1 MADGKITFDT
11 SVDNSGLQSGLNQS
25 KSIASGFKGVIGK
38 LGKAAIA
45 AVSIGAIVNFGK
57 QAIEL
62 GSNVAEVQN
71 VVDTA
76 FGNMSYKIEEFADSA
91 VKNFGMS
98 ELSAKKTAST
108 YMAMAK
114 SMGLEEGAASDMAI
128 SLTGLT
134 GDVASFYNISQELA
148 DTKLKSVFT
157 GETETLKELGVVM
170 TQTNLNAF
178 AMANGYGKTI
188 DKMTQAEA
196 VQLRYAYVTDQLRL
210 ASGDFVKTQDSWA
223 NQTRILSEQWKEL
236 MSIIGQG
243 LIQIL
248 APLVKILNQ
257 IVGYL
262 INVANAASAAMSA
275 LFGKEQK
282 NYKQTS
288 SATASMAG
296 DIATATES
304 QEALSDATEETAKA
318 AKNASLGMDELNVIS
333 QESGDSSS
341 ALATLGDSTSD
352 NNVVSAT
359 SQGDI
364 DGISEKVKAFLKE
377 IDFEPI
383 KKSFNG
389 FVEELKEFFNL
400 GWDGIEFIYKNILV
414 PLGEF
419 AIEDVLPRFFE
430 TLGNAVSLVGV
441 VLNEYGAILK
451 QFYDE
456 FLIPI
461 SKYTAPK
468 LLDLWDSLNEKLKQF
483 TALVSGSSA
492 WSDFKL
498 VLGEIYNALKPMV
511 EPLVDLIFAVCN
523 FTMNNAWIDL
533 ETAFKNIEDGIGLIA
548 DIIRGDFD
556 GAWAHL
562 EDLLINNSVDNAKE
576 KFDNFK
582 ESIGNITKKFQ
593 EVADQ
598 WGEKISNWWKD
609 DVEPWFTV
617 EKWNT
622 VIQGMVDGF
631 AQKWNEVYD
640 FFNVEI
646 PKWWN
651 DNIAPWFTKEKWEQ
665 LMEDAIEGIKN
676 GWTDFLNFF
685 TVTIPNWWEEDVAPW
700 FTKEKWEELADS
712 AIKGLVNT
720 IIDGLNDLIR
730 GLNKFS
736 IKVPEIKG
744 ITKGFDFGFDIPE
757 IPKLAQGAV
766 IPPNREFLAVLGD
779 QKTGTNIETP
789 LDTMIQA
796 FKTALADGGYAGGDT
811 VVNLTATLDGD
822 VIYRNQERIRQQRG
836 TKTILT
842 GTFAR

>member
-1 MADGKITFDT
+1 MAGEKITFDT
-11 SVDNSGLQSGLNQS
+11 AVDNSGLQSGLNQT
-25 KSIASGFKGVIGK
+25 KSIVSGFKGTVAK

-62 GSNVAEVQN
+62 GSNIAEVQN

-76 FGNMSYKIEEFADSA
+76 FGDMAYKIEEFAGSA

-98 ELSAKKTAST
+98 KLTAKQTASS

-114 SMGLEEGAASDMAI
+114 GMNFAGDKASDMALQ
-128 SLTGLT
+128 LTGLA
-134 GDVASFYNISQELA
+134 GDMSSFYNITQEEAKTALS
-148 DTKLKSVFT
+148 SVFT
-157 GETETLKELGVVM
+157 GETETLKRYGILLTE
-170 TQTNLNAF
+170 TNLQEYARQQ
-178 AMANGYGKTI
+178 GIGKSIT
-188 DKMTQAEA
+188 KMNQQEK
-196 VQLRYAYVTDQLRL
+196 VLLRYNYVLNATRL
-210 ASGDFVKTQDSWA
+210 ATGDFVRTQDSWA

-296 DIATATES
+296 DIATATEN

-341 ALATLGDSTSD
+341 ALATLGASMAD
-352 NNVVSAT
+352 NNGVSAT

-364 DGISEKVKAFLKE
+364 EGISKKVQTFLKE

-383 KKSFNG
+383 KNSFNG
-389 FVEELKEFFNL
+389 FVQELKAFFNL
-400 GWDGIEFIYKNILV
+400 GWDDIEFIYKDILA
-414 PLGEF
+414 PFGKF
-419 AIEDVLPRFFE
+419 TIEEALPRFFT

-456 FLIPI
+456 FCIPI

-498 VLGEIYNALKPMV
+498 VLGEIYNALKPIV

-562 EDLLINNSVDNAKE
+562 EDLLINNRVDNAKE

-582 ESIGNITKKFQ
+582 ESVGNITEKFQ

-598 WGEKISNWWKD
+598 WGEKISSWWKD

-617 EKWNT
+617 EKWNM

-676 GWTDFLNFF
+676 GWTDFSDFF

-720 IIDGLNDLIR
+720 IIDGLNKLIC

-744 ITKGFDFGFDIPE
+744 ITKGFDFGFDIPK

-796 FKTALADGGYAGGDT
+796 FKTALADGGYAGGET

-822 VIYRNQERIRQQRG
+822 VIYRNQERIRQQRD